1 MVSAKPPLALTP
13 QPDEQMTAQSE
24 LVQYLAAQ
32 TQEITPDTLPSVF
45 QDIRVY
51 LRDVAF
57 GAAQNVEQAAKAIVE
72 NAIQLGQMLI
82 RMKTDLKRKEYKIFL
97 SQIGWTPRSANK
109 YIRLAKTF
117 QASEASRLGR
127 VELTTLLS
135 LCTKTYTG
143 VVEKLRD
150 MGEVTQELVERL
162 KKESRLHRSSSQQ
175 STPITG
181 WKRNSSGGGRQYV
194 VRLVNEQVGII
205 VEKQAQAQGLLPH
218 RVVEYT
224 ILRAQENQVVHP
236 GDYTLAQMQEL
247 HETIEQMR
255 SVQIEKERLEFKLR
269 QMEVE
274 KQAEIT
280 ALQEKVQQLESRL
293 AAAPEPPPSDPFV
306 APTEPPLIEQKDSDP
321 LQQTKTWSEVAQITQ
336 CQGDS
341 LLKAVKTWQIEEQ
354 KHLVNLL
361 VAHLESVPEAL
372 DEAKWIP
379 QKLLTKALSK
389 LSYTICRIGGPNNL
403 VDEPELEY
411 ISGCSLANLEY
422 FGTRREQWIFEDSS
436 KKRYPVFGRD
446 EFAIERF

>member
-1 MVSAKPPLALTP
+1 MIAVFPPQDESSKACAESNEYLEQQVEAIGLLDSSRAPNEQYNDVQSGIGGFKQATEVMTRKAWEKGRLVLQLKTNLKPKAYRAAL
-13 QPDEQMTAQSE
+13 
-24 LVQYLAAQ
+24 
-32 TQEITPDTLPSVF
+32 
-45 QDIRVY
+45 
-51 LRDVAF
+51 
-57 GAAQNVEQAAKAIVE
+57 EQADIPIAE
-72 NAIQLGQMLI
+72 
-82 RMKTDLKRKEYKIFL
+82 
-97 SQIGWTPRSANK
+97 ANK
-109 YIRLAKTF
+109 YLRFFKTF
-117 QASEASRLGR
+117 ERFQIPQVVGIGFN
-127 VELTTLLS
+127 TLLS
-135 LCTKTYTG
+135 LCTKAYSG
-143 VVEKLRD
+143 VVEKLLAV
-150 MGEVTQELVERL
+150 EKITHSLIERL

-389 LSYTICRIGGPNNL
+389 LSYTICKIGGPNNL

-411 ISGCSLANLEY
+411 ISGCSLANLQN
-422 FGTRREQWIFEDSS
+422 FGTRREQWIFEDSNNR
-436 KKRYPVFGRD
+436 RYPVFGRD
-446 EFAIERF
+446 AFAIEKFSRTNCDLA